1 MHLYLKE
8 NSWSNKEYHDY
19 INIDRKYNGYEVY
32 LNAYVEPLEKK
43 EKDNDNAKSSHNN
56 KTILTNNNDI
66 EQCPDAVNKEI
77 AKDGDNNVIMEK
89 TK

>member
-43 EKDNDNAKSSHNN
+43 KKIMIMLNPVIITKQFSQII
-56 KTILTNNNDI
+56 TIS
-66 EQCPDAVNKEI
+66 
-77 AKDGDNNVIMEK
+77 NNVPMQS
-89 TK
+89 TKK